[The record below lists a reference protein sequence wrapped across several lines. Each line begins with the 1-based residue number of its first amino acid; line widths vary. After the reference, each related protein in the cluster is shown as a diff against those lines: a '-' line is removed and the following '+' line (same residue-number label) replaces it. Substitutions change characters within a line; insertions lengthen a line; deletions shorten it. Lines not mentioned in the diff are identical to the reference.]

1 MILTEHLPLKL
12 KEVEVYITNVCNL
25 ACPGCNRFNNYKF
38 KGWQRWSDYEPIYR
52 EWAKQITFDRIGI
65 LGGEPLLNP
74 DIMLWIEGLRSLWP
88 SSRINIVTNAYRLN
102 QVKGLYEYLLAH
114 RKVHFKVG
122 IHNKKHKPF
131 ILGEIEK
138 FLTAPFTYNFDT
150 ENHYDQKLYI
160 TDANDITILV
170 EYNWWF
176 HQGSLVPLPDST
188 EFTLYNSDVKK
199 AHDNCSMK
207 YCYTFHQGKLHKC
220 GVVALLPEFSEQHTI
235 KLEPADTA
243 LMHGYRPLQVTDNLE
258 TKEKFINNLPNSIDQ
273 CKFCPEVY
281 LGDQIWAEE
290 KKVTF
295 QR

>member
-1 MILTEHLPLKL
+1 MTSTEHLPLKL

-38 KGWQRWSDYEPIYR
+38 KGWQRWSGYEPIYR

-88 SSRINIVTNAYRLN
+88 SSRINIITNAYRLN

-114 RKVHFKVG
+114 KKVHLKVG
-122 IHNKKHKPF
+122 IHNKKHRPF
-131 ILGEIEK
+131 VLGEIEK
-138 FLTAPFTYNFDT
+138 FLTAPFTYKFDT
-150 ENHYDQKLYI
+150 ENYYDQKLYI
-160 TDANDITILV
+160 TDVNNISILV

-176 HQGSLVPLPDST
+176 HQGSLIPLPDT
-188 EFTLYNSDVKK
+188 PGFTLYNSDVKK

-207 YCYTFHQGKLHKC
+207 YCHTFHHGELYKC
-220 GVVALLPEFSEQHTI
+220 GVVALLPEFGEQHTI
-235 KLEPADTA
+235 KLEPEDAT
-243 LMHGYRPLQVTDNLE
+243 LMHGYRPLQATDDME

-273 CKFCPEVY
+273 CKFCPEAY
-281 LGDQIWAEE
+281 LGNQIWAEE
-290 KKVTF
+290 KKVVF